1 MASVDRVSLGSTGLM
16 VPPVAVGCAE
26 LADMPEA
33 FGYGVTEEQAFA
45 TVRTALSSPL
55 NYIDTAAWYG
65 DGESERRIGIVL
77 RELGGLPNGAILQT
91 KAGRDPNGDDYRPE
105 TVKRRFERSLE
116 LLGVD
121 KVHNCFIHDAEWTT
135 FDAVIAPGGVM
146 EILHDYK
153 RQGVIGAIGIAAGPV
168 DLSMQFVQTGM
179 LDLLITHN
187 RYTLLNRTADAV
199 HKEARRRG
207 MAVLNAAPYGS
218 GMLAKGPDAYGRYA
232 YQTASEDHLAVT
244 RQIQAICDKHNVPL
258 AAAALQFSMLDPNVD
273 VTIVGMSRPER
284 IQQTI
289 DLATVE
295 IPAELWTEL
304 AALPTFENDP
314 EKNRWGGQTLPYKAG
329 ATSAS

>member
-1 MASVDRVSLGSTGLM
+1 MASIDRVSLGSKGLK
-16 VPPVAVGCAE
+16 VPPIAVGCAE

-33 FGYGVTEEQAFA
+33 FGYGVTEEQAFD
-45 TVRTALSSPL
+45 TVRTALASPL

-77 RELGGLPNGAILQT
+77 RELGGLPEGAILQT

-135 FDAVIAPGGVM
+135 FDAVMAPGGVM
-146 EILHDYK
+146 EILQDYK
-153 RQGVIGAIGIAAGPV
+153 RQGVIGAIGVAAGPI

-187 RYTLLNRTADAV
+187 RFTLLNQTADV
-199 HKEARRRG
+199 VQKEAKRRG
-207 MAVLNAAPYGS
+207 MGVLNAAPYAS
-218 GMLAKGPDAYGRYA
+218 GMLAKGPDSNARYA
-232 YQTASEDHLAVT
+232 YQAAPDDHLAVT

-258 AAAALQFSMLDPNVD
+258 AAAALQFSMRDPNVD
-273 VTIVGMSRPER
+273 VTIVGMSKPER

-295 IPAELWTEL
+295 IPDQLWTEL
-304 AALPTFENDP
+304 AELPTFEDDP
-314 EKNRWGGQTLPYKAG
+314 ERNRWGRQVLPYVAG
-329 ATSAS
+329 ATSGN